1 MSPFS
6 HNAKI
11 LEEESGEV
19 VFNLFNIYFVG
30 KIVGQY

>member
-11 LEEESGEV
+11 REEESGEV
-19 VFNLFNIYFVG
+19 VFNLFHIYFVG